1 MATHLGTTATVNNKA
16 SGTTTVPI
24 SEAMLKQESVP
35 YTIYPKPTDVQK
47 GWGDGGSSG
56 QTKLT
61 WPTVDGRDVDMLSP
75 RPGAVSADPTWKAYT
90 YYDYNCTSNMGA
102 TSCGWS
108 HGSSHGVGT
117 VVDMDASAGNLEML
131 PIESAGALQ

>member
-1 MATHLGTTATVNNKA
+1 MIEQRT
-16 SGTTTVPI
+16 
-24 SEAMLKQESVP
+24 VP

-56 QTKLT
+56 QTKIT
-61 WPTVDGRDVDMLSP
+61 WPKVDGRDVDMLSP

-102 TSCGWS
+102 MSCGWS
-108 HGSSHGVGT
+108 HSSSHGVGT